1 MNGFPNHIRP
11 VDDQKRG
18 FLTGWRGCQSRQA
31 GLQTIRNNACRPVAL
46 VGFFFEKGKL
56 LRQASKGEGGIHTL
70 RHRKKAPG
78 PNTEAKQRWIVA
90 GGCAHFG
97 HSSSALG
104 CICVGINLG
113 FNSGLMYF
121 NSSGLK
127 SNKGGR
133 GFPFGSRTLGSRNSS
148 KSW

>member
-1 MNGFPNHIRP
+1 VPIKAGRATNNSE
-11 VDDQKRG
+11 QC
-18 FLTGWRGCQSRQA
+18 LSSRR
-31 GLQTIRNNACRPVAL
+31 TR
-46 VGFFFEKGKL
+46 GFFFRKREIAEAGI
-56 LRQASKGEGGIHTL
+56 EGGGWHSHTAPSKKSPWTK
-70 RHRKKAPG
+70 HRSKAKVDCGKPQDG
-78 PNTEAKQRWIVA
+78 T